1 MHLPPRRFRRRT
13 DKQAIPPGAF
23 GHRGVFF
30 ALRRKAGH
38 GRITRFGIFLHEIA
52 RAFFDLCLN
61 MAGSCSRRFAGRRT
75 NEAHTMYPVLPFD
88 TLPGAAQTILAFF
101 ALLAAALN
109 LMLSARA

>member
-1 MHLPPRRFRRRT
+1 MDELPRSGFSSTKSP
-13 DKQAIPPGAF
+13 
-23 GHRGVFF
+23 
-30 ALRRKAGH
+30 AL
-38 GRITRFGIFLHEIA
+38 
-52 RAFFDLCLN
+52 FFDLCLN

>member
-1 MHLPPRRFRRRT
+1 
-13 DKQAIPPGAF
+13 
-23 GHRGVFF
+23 
-30 ALRRKAGH
+30 
-38 GRITRFGIFLHEIA
+38 
-52 RAFFDLCLN
+52 